1 MRPHRLVRYALVA
14 LALLHACP
22 SLAQEIG
29 IQQEPRQEAPQQEHG
44 SPPGHGASAPPAI
57 SVPGRDVPVDHA
69 PAFVEPLVGAYETP
83 TTTGQFGLSG
93 WTAPNPPV
101 GPPYREVNGWFSFGF
116 SLTWDPK
123 PPLTATP

>member
-1 MRPHRLVRYALVA
+1 MRRRWIATYALVA
-14 LALLHACP
+14 LALLLPCL

-29 IQQEPRQEAPQQEHG
+29 IEERPRRQAPAHG
-44 SPPGHGASAPPAI
+44 TSAPPVPGA
-57 SVPGRDVPVDHA
+57 PGRDVRVDQA
-69 PAFVEPLVGAYETP
+69 PGFIEPFVGTYETP

-93 WTAPNPPV
+93 WIAPNPPV

-123 PPLTATP
+123 SPRTVTR